1 MERYFF
7 HLHEC
12 GTHIPDDE
20 GRGLAGMEEARSEAI
35 KAARDVMS
43 AEVQAG
49 RLCLGCRIDVKD
61 GNGRL
66 VLTVPF
72 SDALT
77 ISGL

>member
-20 GRGLAGMEEARSEAI
+20 GRDLAGIEEARSEAFR
-35 KAARDVMS
+35 AARDVMA

-49 RLCLGCRIDVKD
+49 KLCLGCRIDVRD
-61 GNGRL
+61 RHGSL
-66 VLTVPF
+66 VLTLPF
-72 SDALT
+72 SDAST